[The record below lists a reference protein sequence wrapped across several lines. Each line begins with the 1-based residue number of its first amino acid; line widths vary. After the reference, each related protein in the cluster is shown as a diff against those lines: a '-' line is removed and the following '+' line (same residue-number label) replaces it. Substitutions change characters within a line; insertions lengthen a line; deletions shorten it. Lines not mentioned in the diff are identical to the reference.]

1 MATRYRNHLILQ
13 KANLD
18 PHTGYWSVRAHI
30 QYNEHITFRD
40 VLITGPSGVFTT
52 ENEAE
57 KHIIEKAKEWVD
69 ARLGPTEPNSRLTIR
84 LSAFWFLASYLLTI

>member
-1 MATRYRNHLILQ
+1 MATRYRNHLILE

-18 PHTGYWSVRAHI
+18 PQTGYWMVRAHI

-40 VLITGPSGVFTT
+40 VLITGPNDVFTT
-52 ENEAE
+52 QNEAE

-69 ARLGPTEPNSRLTIR
+69 ARLGPSEPSSRLTIR
-84 LSAFWFLASYLLTI
+84 LSAFWLLTFCFLTI

>member
-1 MATRYRNHLILQ
+1 MATRYRNHLILE

-18 PHTGYWSVRAHI
+18 PQTGYWTVRAHI

-52 ENEAE
+52 QNEAE

-69 ARLGPTEPNSRLTIR
+69 ARLGPSEPSSRLTIR
-84 LSAFWFLASYLLTI
+84 LSAFWFLTFCFLTI